1 MKRIALLMIL
11 ALSLYSC
18 SSDDDGPHVNYAF
31 AEITEADLPDFFE
44 TGEVYELDITYELP
58 NACHTFATFDFNEY
72 ADEENDSTY
81 VIEIAAIT
89 SYDVNLTEC
98 DEEGE
103 LSQTKSIP
111 EISISSE
118 DYNNYQFKF
127 LTGVDENEDGEFLII
142 DVPVGEPEPETP
154 EENTNE

>member
-18 SSDDDGPHVNYAF
+18 SSDDDGPNVNYAF

-89 SYDVNLTEC
+89 SYDANLTEC

-103 LSQTKSIP
+103 LSQTKSIR

-118 DYNNYQFKF
+118 NYNNYQFKF
-127 LTGVDENEDGEFLII
+127 LTGVDENGEGEFLII
-142 DVPVGEPEPETP
+142 DVPVGEPEPTTP
-154 EENTNE
+154 EENTNA